1 MTLVAPICATTGPL
15 PAMAC
20 RDAGISRV
28 FISNPTGLAIQ
39 KPDEPMT
46 VWQQH
51 QGRKAAS
58 DRKRQNSTDAKSY
71 EKRVV
76 KHGPSLILKHL
87 GTGNHEKGAKS

>member
-1 MTLVAPICATTGPL
+1 MTLVLPKGAATGL
-15 PAMAC
+15 VPAMVC
-20 RDAGISRV
+20 RDAGTSRV

-58 DRKRQNSTDAKSY
+58 DRKRQNSTDAKRY

-87 GTGNHEKGAKS
+87 GLVHHEKGAKS